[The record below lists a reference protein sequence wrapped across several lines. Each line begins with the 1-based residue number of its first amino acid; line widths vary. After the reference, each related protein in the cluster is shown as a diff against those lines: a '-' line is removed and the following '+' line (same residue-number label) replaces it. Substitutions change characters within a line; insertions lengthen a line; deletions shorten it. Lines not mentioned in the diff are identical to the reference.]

1 MIKRLS
7 RLLTIERVMVKYGL
21 ETLFLQN
28 SRYSYLRHLFILSP
42 TRWLNT
48 GNRNLPRGV
57 RIRLALEELGPVFV
71 KLGQM
76 LSTRRDLLPDDI
88 GDELAILQDQYV
100 HVGRYGCDGFA
111 RWQADATT

>member
-1 MIKRLS
+1 MISRLS

-21 ETLFLQN
+21 ETLFLKDT
-28 SRYSYLRHLFILSP
+28 RADWLRHVFLLSP
-42 TRWLNT
+42 TRWLSDKE
-48 GNRNLPRGV
+48 RQLPRGE

-88 GDELAILQDQYV
+88 GDQLALLQDCLLYTSPSP
-100 HVGRYGCDGFA
+100 RDLSTSRMPSSA
-111 RWQADATT
+111 